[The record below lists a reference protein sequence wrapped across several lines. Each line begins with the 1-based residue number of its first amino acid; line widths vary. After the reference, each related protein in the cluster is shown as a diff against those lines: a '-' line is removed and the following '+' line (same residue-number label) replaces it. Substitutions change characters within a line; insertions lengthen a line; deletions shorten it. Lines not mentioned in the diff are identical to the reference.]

1 MATYAMICN
10 GRVIEVLYNQEVA
23 PVWPPDVLGNPVTSV
38 ECSAYADRDWI
49 YNPETGDVS
58 EPIPVGPEEPTVP
71 EPTQM
76 DRIEEML
83 NALTADTVTAENIS
97 AAISEGVNEV

>member
-10 GRVIEVLYNQEVA
+10 NRVIEVLYDQEVA
-23 PVWPPDVLGNPVTSV
+23 PIWPPDAVGNPVTTV
-38 ECSAYADRDWI
+38 ECSAEATRDWV
-49 YNPETGDVS
+49 YNPETGEVS
-58 EPIPVGPEEPTVP
+58 EPIPVELEEPTAP

-83 NALTADTVTAENIS
+83 NNLTSGTIS
-97 AAISEGVNEV
+97 ADGIAEAIAEGVNEV

>member
-10 GRVIEVLYNQEVA
+10 NDVIEVLYDQEVA
-23 PVWPPDVLGNPVTSV
+23 PVWPPDPAGNPVTSV
-38 ECSAYADRDWI
+38 ECSAEATRDWD
-49 YNPETGDVS
+49 YNPETGEVY
-58 EPIPVGPEEPTVP
+58 EPIPVEPEEPPVP

-83 NALTADTVTAENIS
+83 NTLTSGIIS
-97 AAISEGVNEV
+97 ADGIAEAIAEGVNEV

>member
-10 GRVIEVLYNQEVA
+10 NRVIDVLYNQEVE
-23 PVWPPDVLGNPVTSV
+23 PKWPPVSDGATVIAA
-38 ECSAYADRDWI
+38 ECSEKATRDWG
-49 YNPETGDVS
+49 YNPETGEVY
-58 EPIPVGPEEPTVP
+58 EPIPIEPEEPTAP

-83 NALTADTVTAENIS
+83 NALTFGTIS
-97 AAISEGVNEV
+97 ADSISKAIAEGVNEV